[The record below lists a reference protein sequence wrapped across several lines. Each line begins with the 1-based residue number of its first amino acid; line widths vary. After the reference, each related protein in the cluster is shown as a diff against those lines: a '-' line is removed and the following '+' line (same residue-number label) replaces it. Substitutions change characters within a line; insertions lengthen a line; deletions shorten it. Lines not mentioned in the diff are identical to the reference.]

1 MSSLRPARKRRVPG
15 AALALYLV
23 FSCATP
29 GRADS
34 PGSSYAFAN
43 RVVFDTVEVDRVT
56 SRSTRLL
63 NVVPLDDKGPLK
75 VAGKAAMPGQSAYI
89 AAYGSR
95 KDALIVLLWDRVE
108 IYDLADAARPRFVRA
123 LPLGDQG
130 VSAPGQPLVEAVGA
144 DVFLLLGTRNTTRL
158 TAAADGGDWRAA
170 TLPPPTPEQKARMSA
185 PPNAVLAH
193 QKPAATPLL
202 LRQSD
207 RFRYELVW
215 TEKRQPGRLVHRK
228 YVRQVDKASG
238 RLASEILLGTNIET
252 ID

>member
-1 MSSLRPARKRRVPG
+1 MSSLRPAGSRRVSG
-15 AALALYLV
+15 LALALGLLLS
-23 FSCATP
+23 FATP

-34 PGSSYAFAN
+34 AGSSYAFAN

-108 IYDLADAARPRFVRA
+108 IYDLADAAKPRFVRA
-123 LPLGDQG
+123 LALADQG
-130 VSAPGQPLVEAVGA
+130 VSAPGQPLVETAGA
-144 DVFLLLGTRNTTRL
+144 DEFVLLGTRNTTRL
-158 TAAADGGDWRAA
+158 TAADGGDWRA
-170 TLPPPTPEQKARMSA
+170 TPLPPPTPEQRARMSA
-185 PPNAVLAH
+185 PPDAVLAH
-193 QKPAATPLL
+193 QKPMAAPLL

-215 TEKRQPGRLVHRK
+215 TEKRQPGRVVHRK
-228 YVRQVDKASG
+228 YVRQVDKANG
-238 RLASEILLGTNIET
+238 RPTSEILLGTDIET
-252 ID
+252 VD

>member
-1 MSSLRPARKRRVPG
+1 MGSLPLAWNRWLSG
-15 AALALYLV
+15 AALALCLV
-23 FSCATP
+23 FSAAP

-34 PGSSYAFAN
+34 TGSSYAFAE

-56 SRSTRLL
+56 SRSARLL

-75 VAGKAAMPGQSAYI
+75 VAGKAAMPGQSSYI

-95 KDALIVLLWDRVE
+95 KDELIVLLWDRVE
-108 IYDLADAARPRFVRA
+108 IYDLADAAKPRFVRA
-123 LPLGDQG
+123 LALADQG
-130 VSAPGQPLVEAVGA
+130 VSAPGQPLVEAAGT
-144 DVFLLLGTRNTTRL
+144 DEFLLLGTRNTTRL
-158 TAAADGGDWRAA
+158 TAAAGDWRAVP
-170 TLPPPTPEQKARMSA
+170 LPPPMPEQKARMSA
-185 PPNAVLAH
+185 PPDAVLAH
-193 QKPAATPLL
+193 QKPTAAPLL

-215 TEKRQPGRLVHRK
+215 SDRRQPGRVVHRK

-238 RLASEILLGTNIET
+238 RTASELLLGSDIET